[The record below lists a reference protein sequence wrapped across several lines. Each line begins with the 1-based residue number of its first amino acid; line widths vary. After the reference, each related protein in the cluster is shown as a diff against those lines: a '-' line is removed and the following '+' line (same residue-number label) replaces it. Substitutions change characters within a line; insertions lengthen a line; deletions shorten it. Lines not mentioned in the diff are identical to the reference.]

1 MGHVDKSGQCALIH
15 AGLRGHPDIIHYLLN
30 QDWGPTEAPEGQ
42 QQHGVKSSVKGQAL
56 QQALTA
62 ACSMGQTH
70 VGYCVHTLTNTH
82 TPCTLFRFNLCVLLI
97 IVMVYNYC
105 V

>member
-1 MGHVDKSGQCALIH
+1 MGHVDKSGQCALVH

-42 QQHGVKSSVKGQAL
+42 QQHGVKRSVKGQAL

-70 VGYCVHTLTNTH
+70 VGYCMHTLTNTH
-82 TPCTLFRFNLCVLLI
+82 THRVLSSDSTCV
-97 IVMVYNYC
+97 YC
-105 V
+105 L